1 MFTAARVAVKFARA
15 DLNCAAKIHRM
26 RSHKLRSGRT
36 ILQEIRIHAGAPR
49 KPATGA
55 ACNGCGACCAAEP
68 CPVSRVLLG
77 HRDGPCPALTWMPDE
92 RRYFCGMVIAPA
104 RHLPSLPTP
113 LANLASRLFR
123 RWIAAGSGCDFDA
136 EVD

>member
-1 MFTAARVAVKFARA
+1 M
-15 DLNCAAKIHRM
+15 
-26 RSHKLRSGRT
+26 
-36 ILQEIRIHAGAPR
+36 LQQIRIHAEAPS

-55 ACNGCGACCAAEP
+55 TCNGCGACCAAEP
-68 CPVSRVLLG
+68 CPISRLLLG
-77 HRDGPCPALTWMPDE
+77 HRDGPCPALTWAPDE
-92 RRYFCGMVIAPA
+92 RRYLCGMVATPVSY
-104 RHLPSLPTP
+104 LPMLPTP